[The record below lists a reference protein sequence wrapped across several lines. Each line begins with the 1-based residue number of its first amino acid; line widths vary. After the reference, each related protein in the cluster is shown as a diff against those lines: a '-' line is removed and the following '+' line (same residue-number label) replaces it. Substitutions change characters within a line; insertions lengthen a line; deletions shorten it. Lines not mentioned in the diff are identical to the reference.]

1 MAEAKDKR
9 IFLIDGHALVFKMY
23 YALLRRPMVNSKGV
37 DTSILYG
44 FTKYLLELID
54 RQKPEYLAVAFD
66 PPGGSF
72 RNKLYPAYKANRDAT
87 PQLVIDALDPL
98 CEICRAMDI
107 PVLMIPGFE
116 ADDVVGSMAKRAE
129 REGLKVYMVTPD
141 KDYGQLVSPNIY
153 QYKPP
158 KSGSD
163 PEILDCAAVCA
174 KYGIDRTEQ
183 VIDMLA
189 ICGDASDNV
198 PGVKGVGEVGAGK
211 LIRSYGSL
219 EGIYEHIDELSP
231 RQKQMFEEARD
242 HIDLS
247 KVLVTIKTDIE
258 IDVPTESM
266 AMDGQMEKRI
276 CELFDLYEFG
286 SLKRYL
292 NSFRIKDIH
301 EETKPRKNDVPFR
314 EVSAEEICRAATVSG
329 CCAIVPDGKDSLAIA
344 VPDGKDSLAVAVP
357 DGKDSMAVAVQD
369 GKGAITAAVPDGKE
383 MMVAKGDRGLFEE
396 CLNNPDLK
404 VYCCDIKEWLKDN
417 CIAGTLMDCSLMD
430 YVNNPEKSHR
440 FDSLVSSLLGVELKP
455 KEANP
460 TLFGEEESEEDDGKG
475 ALLACAATLQLGR
488 LLEAELA
495 RQGLSDVY
503 LKIEE
508 PLIRVLAKMEKDG
521 VKMDLDSLRSFAAGL
536 REEVQQRE
544 EKIRAMAGNPNLNI
558 SSPKQIAALLYDEL
572 QLLQRKKK
580 GNDSTDEETL
590 LSIEDRH
597 PIVRE
602 ILEFRAAKKLLST
615 YIEPFPGYISRSD
628 GKIHTCFNQALT
640 ATGRLSSSNP
650 NLQNIPIRSERG
662 KEIRKAFVPSREGGV
677 IMSADYSQIE
687 LRIMAHL
694 SQDRHLIEAF
704 NSGLDVHKATAAKI
718 FGIDSS
724 EVSAEQRRIA
734 KTANFGIM
742 YGISAF
748 GLSQRLSC
756 SRAEAKQ
763 IIDDYF
769 ESFPAIRSFIEDTLT
784 AAREN
789 GYVETI
795 FGRRRFVPDVN
806 SRNGTVRALA
816 ERNAVNA
823 PIQGTSADIIKMAMA
838 GVDRRLSEAGLK
850 SRMVLQIHDEL
861 LFDALEEEID
871 TLKAIVVEEMEN
883 VVRLSVPLTVE
894 CDYGKNWL
902 EAH

>member
-266 AMDGQMEKRI
+266 AMDGQVEKRI

-314 EVSAEEICRAATVSG
+314 EVSAEEICRAAIVSG
-329 CCAIVPDGKDSLAIA
+329 CCAIVPDGKDSLA
-344 VPDGKDSLAVAVP
+344 VAVP
-357 DGKDSMAVAVQD
+357 DGKNSLAV
-369 GKGAITAAVPDGKE
+369 AVPDGKE
-383 MMVAKGDRGLFEE
+383 MMVAKGDRMLFRE

-440 FDSLVSSLLGVELKP
+440 FDSLVSSLLGIELKP

-460 TLFGEEESEEDDGKG
+460 TLFGEDESEEDDGKG

-488 LLEAELA
+488 LLETELA

-544 EKIRAMAGNPNLNI
+544 EKIRAMADNPNLNI

-590 LSIEDRH
+590 LSIKDRH

>member
-266 AMDGQMEKRI
+266 AMDGQVEKRI

-329 CCAIVPDGKDSLAIA
+329 CCAIVPDGKNSLAVA

-357 DGKDSMAVAVQD
+357 DGKDSLAVAVPD
-369 GKGAITAAVPDGKE
+369 GKDAITAAVPDGKE
-383 MMVAKGDRGLFEE
+383 MMVAMGDRMLFRE
-396 CLNNPDLK
+396 CLDNPAIK

-460 TLFGEEESEEDDGKG
+460 TLFGEDESEEDDGKG

>member
-266 AMDGQMEKRI
+266 AMDGQVEKRI

-301 EETKPRKNDVPFR
+301 EEAKPRKNDVPFR

-329 CCAIVPDGKDSLAIA
+329 CCAIVPDGKDSLA
-344 VPDGKDSLAVAVP
+344 VAVP
-357 DGKDSMAVAVQD
+357 DGKD
-369 GKGAITAAVPDGKE
+369 AITAAVPEGKE
-383 MMVAKGDRGLFEE
+383 MMVAMGDRGLFEE

-460 TLFGEEESEEDDGKG
+460 TLFGEDESEEDDGKG

>member
-266 AMDGQMEKRI
+266 AMDGQVEKRI

-301 EETKPRKNDVPFR
+301 EEINPRKNDVPFR

-329 CCAIVPDGKDSLAIA
+329 CCAIVPDGKDSLAVA
-344 VPDGKDSLAVAVP
+344 VPDGKDSLAVA
-357 DGKDSMAVAVQD
+357 M
-369 GKGAITAAVPDGKE
+369 
-383 MMVAKGDRGLFEE
+383 GDRMLFRE
-396 CLNNPDLK
+396 CLDNPAIK

-455 KEANP
+455 KETNP
-460 TLFGEEESEEDDGKG
+460 TLFGEDESEEDDGKG

-558 SSPKQIAALLYDEL
+558 SSPKQVAALLYDEL

>member
-266 AMDGQMEKRI
+266 AMDGQVEKRI

-329 CCAIVPDGKDSLAIA
+329 CCAIVPEGKDSLAVA

-357 DGKDSMAVAVQD
+357 DGKNSLAVAV
-369 GKGAITAAVPDGKE
+369 PEGKE

-440 FDSLVSSLLGVELKP
+440 FDSLVSSLLGIELKS

-838 GVDRRLSEAGLK
+838 GVDRRISEAGLK

>member
-266 AMDGQMEKRI
+266 AMDGQVEKRI

-329 CCAIVPDGKDSLAIA
+329 CCAIVPE
-344 VPDGKDSLAVAVP
+344 GKDSLAVAVP
-357 DGKDSMAVAVQD
+357 DGKDSLAVAVPD

-383 MMVAKGDRGLFEE
+383 MMVAMGDRMLFRE
-396 CLNNPDLK
+396 CLDNPAIK

-440 FDSLVSSLLGVELKP
+440 FDSLVSSLLGIELKP
-455 KEANP
+455 KEVNP
-460 TLFGEEESEEDDGKG
+460 TLFGEDESEEDDGKG

>member
-266 AMDGQMEKRI
+266 AMDGQVEKRI

-329 CCAIVPDGKDSLAIA
+329 CCAIVPE
-344 VPDGKDSLAVAVP
+344 GKDSLAVAVP
-357 DGKDSMAVAVQD
+357 DGKDSLAVAVPE
-369 GKGAITAAVPDGKE
+369 GEE
-383 MMVAKGDRGLFEE
+383 MMVAKGDWGLFEE

>member
-266 AMDGQMEKRI
+266 AMDGQVEKRI

-314 EVSAEEICRAATVSG
+314 EVSAEEICLAATVSG
-329 CCAIVPDGKDSLAIA
+329 CCAIVPDGKDSLAVA
-344 VPDGKDSLAVAVP
+344 VPDGKNSLAVAVP
-357 DGKDSMAVAVQD
+357 E
-369 GKGAITAAVPDGKE
+369 GKE
-383 MMVAKGDRGLFEE
+383 MMVAKGDRMLFRE
-396 CLNNPDLK
+396 CLDNPAIK

-460 TLFGEEESEEDDGKG
+460 TLFGEDESEEDDGKG

>member
-266 AMDGQMEKRI
+266 AMDGQVEKRI
-276 CELFDLYEFG
+276 CELFDFYEFG

-329 CCAIVPDGKDSLAIA
+329 CCAIVPE
-344 VPDGKDSLAVAVP
+344 GKDSLAVAVP
-357 DGKDSMAVAVQD
+357 DGKDSLAVAVPE
-369 GKGAITAAVPDGKE
+369 GEE

-460 TLFGEEESEEDDGKG
+460 TLFGEDESEEDDGKG

>member
-266 AMDGQMEKRI
+266 AMEGQVEKRI

-301 EETKPRKNDVPFR
+301 EETKPMKSSLSFR

-329 CCAIVPDGKDSLAIA
+329 CCAIVPDGMDSLAVA

-357 DGKDSMAVAVQD
+357 DGK
-369 GKGAITAAVPDGKE
+369 E
-383 MMVAKGDRGLFEE
+383 MMVAMGDRMLFRE
-396 CLNNPDLK
+396 CLDNPAIK

-460 TLFGEEESEEDDGKG
+460 TLFGEDESEKDDGKG

>member
-266 AMDGQMEKRI
+266 AMDGQVEKRI

-301 EETKPRKNDVPFR
+301 EEAKPRKNDVPFR
-314 EVSAEEICRAATVSG
+314 EVSAKEICRAATVSG
-329 CCAIVPDGKDSLAIA
+329 CCAIVPE
-344 VPDGKDSLAVAVP
+344 GKDSLAVAVP
-357 DGKDSMAVAVQD
+357 DGKD
-369 GKGAITAAVPDGKE
+369 AITAAVPNGKE
-383 MMVAKGDRGLFEE
+383 IMVAMGDRMLFRE
-396 CLNNPDLK
+396 CLDNPAIK

-440 FDSLVSSLLGVELKP
+440 FDSLVSSLLGIELKP

-475 ALLACAATLQLGR
+475 ALLACAATMQLGR

-544 EKIRAMAGNPNLNI
+544 EKIRSMAGNPNLNI

>member
-266 AMDGQMEKRI
+266 AMDGQVEKRI

-314 EVSAEEICRAATVSG
+314 EVSAEELCRAATVSG
-329 CCAIVPDGKDSLAIA
+329 CCAIVPDGKDSLAVA

-357 DGKDSMAVAVQD
+357 DGK
-369 GKGAITAAVPDGKE
+369 E
-383 MMVAKGDRGLFEE
+383 MMVAMGDRMLFNE

-460 TLFGEEESEEDDGKG
+460 TLFGEDESEEDDGKG

>member
-266 AMDGQMEKRI
+266 AMDGQVEKRI

-329 CCAIVPDGKDSLAIA
+329 CCAIVPDGKDSLA
-344 VPDGKDSLAVAVP
+344 VAVP
-357 DGKDSMAVAVQD
+357 DGKD
-369 GKGAITAAVPDGKE
+369 AITVAVPDGKE
-383 MMVAKGDRGLFEE
+383 MMVAVGDRMLFRE

-460 TLFGEEESEEDDGKG
+460 TLFGEDESEEDDGKG

>member
-163 PEILDCAAVCA
+163 PEILDCAAVCS

-266 AMDGQMEKRI
+266 AMDGQVEKRI

-301 EETKPRKNDVPFR
+301 EEAKPRKNDVPFR

-329 CCAIVPDGKDSLAIA
+329 CCAIVPDGKDSLAVA

-357 DGKDSMAVAVQD
+357 DGK
-369 GKGAITAAVPDGKE
+369 GAITAAVPEGKE
-383 MMVAKGDRGLFEE
+383 MMVAKGDMGLFEE
-396 CLNNPDLK
+396 CLNNPAIK

-440 FDSLVSSLLGVELKP
+440 FDSLVSSLLGIELKP
-455 KEANP
+455 REANP
-460 TLFGEEESEEDDGKG
+460 TLFGEDESEEDDGKG

-508 PLIRVLAKMEKDG
+508 PLIRVLAKMERDG

>member
-1 MAEAKDKR
+1 M
-9 IFLIDGHALVFKMY
+9 
-23 YALLRRPMVNSKGV
+23 
-37 DTSILYG
+37 
-44 FTKYLLELID
+44 
-54 RQKPEYLAVAFD
+54 
-66 PPGGSF
+66 
-72 RNKLYPAYKANRDAT
+72 
-87 PQLVIDALDPL
+87 
-98 CEICRAMDI
+98 
-107 PVLMIPGFE
+107 
-116 ADDVVGSMAKRAE
+116 
-129 REGLKVYMVTPD
+129 
-141 KDYGQLVSPNIY
+141 
-153 QYKPP
+153 
-158 KSGSD
+158 
-163 PEILDCAAVCA
+163 
-174 KYGIDRTEQ
+174 
-183 VIDMLA
+183 
-189 ICGDASDNV
+189 
-198 PGVKGVGEVGAGK
+198 
-211 LIRSYGSL
+211 
-219 EGIYEHIDELSP
+219 
-231 RQKQMFEEARD
+231 
-242 HIDLS
+242 
-247 KVLVTIKTDIE
+247 
-258 IDVPTESM
+258 
-266 AMDGQMEKRI
+266 
-276 CELFDLYEFG
+276 
-286 SLKRYL
+286 
-292 NSFRIKDIH
+292 
-301 EETKPRKNDVPFR
+301 
-314 EVSAEEICRAATVSG
+314 
-329 CCAIVPDGKDSLAIA
+329 A

-357 DGKDSMAVAVQD
+357 EGE
-369 GKGAITAAVPDGKE
+369 E
-383 MMVAKGDRGLFEE
+383 MMVAKGDWGLFEE

-460 TLFGEEESEEDDGKG
+460 TLFGEDESEEDDGKG

>member
-266 AMDGQMEKRI
+266 AMDGQVEKRI
-276 CELFDLYEFG
+276 CELFDFYEFG

-314 EVSAEEICRAATVSG
+314 EVSAEEICRAATVYG
-329 CCAIVPDGKDSLAIA
+329 CCAI

-357 DGKDSMAVAVQD
+357 DGKDSLAVA
-369 GKGAITAAVPDGKE
+369 
-383 MMVAKGDRGLFEE
+383 MGDRMLFRE
-396 CLNNPDLK
+396 CLDNPALK

-455 KEANP
+455 KETNP
-460 TLFGEEESEEDDGKG
+460 TLFGEDESEEDDGKG

>member
-266 AMDGQMEKRI
+266 AMDGQVEKRI

-329 CCAIVPDGKDSLAIA
+329 CCAIVPDGKDSLAVA
-344 VPDGKDSLAVAVP
+344 VPDGKDSLAVA
-357 DGKDSMAVAVQD
+357 M
-369 GKGAITAAVPDGKE
+369 
-383 MMVAKGDRGLFEE
+383 GDRMLFRE
-396 CLNNPDLK
+396 CLDNPAIK

-460 TLFGEEESEEDDGKG
+460 TLFGEDESEEDDGKG

>member
-266 AMDGQMEKRI
+266 AMDGQVEKRI

-329 CCAIVPDGKDSLAIA
+329 CCAIVPDGKN
-344 VPDGKDSLAVAVP
+344 SLAVAVP
-357 DGKDSMAVAVQD
+357 E
-369 GKGAITAAVPDGKE
+369 GKE

-640 ATGRLSSSNP
+640 ATGRLSSANP

>member
-266 AMDGQMEKRI
+266 AMDGQVEKRI

-329 CCAIVPDGKDSLAIA
+329 CCAIVPEGKDSLAVA

-357 DGKDSMAVAVQD
+357 DGKDSLAVAV
-369 GKGAITAAVPDGKE
+369 PEGKE
-383 MMVAKGDRGLFEE
+383 MMVAMGDRGLFEE

-455 KEANP
+455 KETNP
-460 TLFGEEESEEDDGKG
+460 TLFGEDESEEDDGKG